1 MRANEYLYLI
11 KMPSVEIFV
20 NGECLQVPSGCN
32 VTEMLE
38 HLKIAPDRV
47 AVELNKT
54 LVRKR
59 DWAATLVQGGV
70 HVEVVEFV
78 GGG

>member
-1 MRANEYLYLI
+1 MQ
-11 KMPSVEIFV
+11 PVEIFV
-20 NGECLQVPSGCN
+20 NGERLQVPSGCS
-32 VTEMLE
+32 VAEMLE
-38 HLKIAPDRV
+38 HLKISSDRV

-59 DWAATLVQGGV
+59 DWAATSVSGGA

>member
-1 MRANEYLYLI
+1 MTTTNAI
-11 KMPSVEIFV
+11 QIFV
-20 NGECLQVPSGCN
+20 NGERFEVPADSN
-32 VTEMLE
+32 ISRLLE
-38 HLKIAPDRV
+38 ILKIAPDRV

-59 DWAATLVQGGV
+59 DWDVTGV
-70 HVEVVEFV
+70 PAEARLEVVEFV

>member
-1 MRANEYLYLI
+1 MVTTQAIPIL
-11 KMPSVEIFV
+11 V
-20 NGECLQVPSGCN
+20 NGERFEVPSGSN
-32 VTEMLE
+32 ITNLLKF
-38 HLKIAPDRV
+38 LKIAPDRV

-59 DWAATLVQGGV
+59 DWEATSVTSGAQL
-70 HVEVVEFV
+70 EVVEFV

>member
-1 MRANEYLYLI
+1 MQPI
-11 KMPSVEIFV
+11 QIFV
-20 NGECLQVPSGCN
+20 NGEPFQVPAGGS
-32 VTEMLE
+32 VTDLLE
-38 HLKIAPDRV
+38 FLKIAPDRV

-59 DWAATLVQGGV
+59 DWAATNVGGGA
-70 HVEVVEFV
+70 HMEVVEFV

>member
-1 MRANEYLYLI
+1 MQSI
-11 KMPSVEIFV
+11 EIFV
-20 NGECLQVPSGCN
+20 NGECFEVPSGGN
-32 VTEMLE
+32 VADLLE
-38 HLKIAPDRV
+38 FLKIAPDRV

-59 DWAATLVQGGV
+59 DWAATQVGGGARM
-70 HVEVVEFV
+70 EVVEFV

>member
-1 MRANEYLYLI
+1 MQ
-11 KMPSVEIFV
+11 PVEIFV
-20 NGECLQVPSGCN
+20 NGERLQVPLGCN
-32 VTEMLE
+32 VAEMLD

-47 AVELNKT
+47 AVELNKM

-59 DWAATLVQGGV
+59 DWAATSVQGGA

>member
-1 MRANEYLYLI
+1 ME
-11 KMPSVEIFV
+11 VFV
-20 NGECLQVPSGCN
+20 NGECFQVRSGSSVSDLLN
-32 VTEMLE
+32 

-47 AVELNKT
+47 AIELNKA

-59 DWAATLVQGGV
+59 DWEATQVTNGS